1 MVPGR
6 LTRCPRNWNSAISTG
21 SITTLATVNHL
32 LSRAIREPN
41 NWIFET
47 LRANR
52 PKRFVDYGC
61 GGGALLARV
70 AATGVEAVGFDL
82 DSDGLEAA
90 SRASGCRVHS
100 IADIGMHVA
109 SADVVHLG
117 DVLEHVPDPAE
128 VLGRACSLL
137 RPGGLLLS
145 EGPLEANLSVF
156 NGVIAIVALA
166 GGGNQLI
173 RRPITFTRLLQ
184 GVSGNCF
191 NGWLD
196 AVRIRDV

>member
-1 MVPGR
+1 M
-6 LTRCPRNWNSAISTG
+6 
-21 SITTLATVNHL
+21 
-32 LSRAIREPN
+32 
-41 NWIFET
+41 
-47 LRANR
+47 
-52 PKRFVDYGC
+52 
-61 GGGALLARV
+61 LARV
-70 AATGVEAVGFDL
+70 VATGVEAVGFDL
-82 DSDGLEAA
+82 DSDGLKAA

-173 RRPITFTRLLQ
+173 RRPITFTWLLQ